1 MSSSSAVSD
10 PGIPIVAMLAM
21 LAMLAGF
28 RDIFAVLLR
37 DMTIFAQKVVGI
49 GLSCLLAKWTGL

>member
-10 PGIPIVAMLAM
+10 PGIPIVAM